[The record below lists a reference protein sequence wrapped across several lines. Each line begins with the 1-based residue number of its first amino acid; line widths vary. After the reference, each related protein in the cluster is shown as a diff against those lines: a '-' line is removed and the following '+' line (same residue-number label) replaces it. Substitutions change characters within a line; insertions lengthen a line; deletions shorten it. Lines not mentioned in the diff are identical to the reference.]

1 VSGSKCINAL
11 NGGDVGRVD
20 KFNYLGIYIL
30 KDRFFKMDT
39 SWVIR
44 KFYAAANAVNCHT
57 KSVQEL
63 SRLYLL
69 EAFTLPI
76 LTYGCDGIFVSC
88 SNIRKMNVYNVYRK
102 VFNMNIWELVECI
115 QLFCGRLDFVHVA
128 VLHKLKFYNGLY
140 RANNSVVKECF
151 CSI

>member
-1 VSGSKCINAL
+1 MSGSKCINAL

-115 QLFCGRLDFVHVA
+115 QLFCGRLDFVHIA
-128 VLHKLKFYNGLY
+128 VLRKLKFYNVLY
-140 RANNSVVKECF
+140 RANNSV
-151 CSI
+151 

>member
-1 VSGSKCINAL
+1 
-11 NGGDVGRVD
+11 
-20 KFNYLGIYIL
+20 
-30 KDRFFKMDT
+30 MDT

-44 KFYAAANAVNCHT
+44 KFYDVANAVNCHT

-88 SNIRKMNVYNVYRK
+88 SNIRKMYVYNVYRK

-115 QLFCGRLDFVHVA
+115 QLFCSRLDFVNVA
-128 VLHKLKFYNGLY
+128 VLRKLKFYNGLY
-140 RANNSVVKECF
+140 RASNSVVKECF